1 MGEVWSLV
9 GAWLRKSAG
18 AIAAVVAAVLG
29 IIVYRRHRQA
39 PPALDPDLEQQIGRR
54 IEGANAEAKAKLEAS
69 AAEERR
75 DVAELGEIAE
85 DTDEDRRRQALIDA
99 MARAEKDGKP

>member
-1 MGEVWSLV
+1 MGELWSTLGV
-9 GAWLRKSAG
+9 WLRKSAG
-18 AIAAVVAAVLG
+18 AIAAVVAAILG
-29 IIVYRRHRQA
+29 VIVYRRHRQA
-39 PPALDPDLEQQIGRR
+39 PTAVEPDIDAKVGRR

-75 DVAELGEIAE
+75 DVAELGEISE

-99 MARAEKDGKP
+99 MARAEKDGK